1 MERRDFIK
9 SISAGLV
16 ASLMP
21 GFEAKAAGQNIS
33 EQAGSSGT
41 SKMNVLFIDIEDMT
55 AASVGCYGNP
65 LVMTPNLDRFAAG
78 GMRFVRCYC
87 QAPMCNPS
95 RSSFLTGLR
104 PDSTRVYTNSDPMAS
119 LLPQGTLSLPELL
132 RQKGIYSI
140 NIGKL
145 FHHTWTAEKQLGA
158 FDRLEFCERPK
169 GYTGRSEGYP
179 KYLNDVL
186 KSLPRPRFR
195 YSADPEEEKR
205 LTELKAARDKIW
217 HTAKEGSREYNKAR
231 AMFQQPQANVVGD
244 SGLLEEQEADG
255 RKARMAV
262 HILKEMASEKKQF
275 FLSVGIS
282 KPHTP
287 LRCPKKYLDL
297 YGLDNIPEPEAPPEK
312 DMNIPAIAKRLGRN
326 YDIFNSHYKHPVT
339 PLAARKAVM
348 AYYACASFVDAQ
360 IGLILDALESE
371 GLKNNT
377 IVIILSDHGFQL
389 GEHNLWSKYT
399 LFEQTTRVPLMV
411 RVPGLMRNPAACDEI
426 VELVD
431 LLPTLCD
438 LLDMPQPGDIEGT
451 SFVPLLR
458 RPKQPWKKA
467 AFTVCPIAGYVG
479 RSVRTKR
486 WRYALWQSKKPN
498 LQELE
503 LYDLQADPWEQNNL
517 ANNPVYA
524 KEVARMTAML
534 KAGWS
539 GARP

>member
-9 SISAGLV
+9 SISAGFV
-16 ASLMP
+16 ASLVP
-21 GFEAKAAGQNIS
+21 GFKTRAAGQNIS
-33 EQAGSSGT
+33 RRAGSSGT
-41 SKMNVLFIDIEDMT
+41 SKMNVLLIDIEDLT
-55 AASVGCYGNP
+55 AAAVGCYENP
-65 LVMTPNLDRFAAG
+65 LAKTPNLDRFAAG
-78 GMRFVRCYC
+78 GMRFDRCYC

-104 PDSTRVYTNSDPMAS
+104 PDSTRVYTNSDPMS
-119 LLPQGTLSLPELL
+119 TLLPRGTLSLPELL

-145 FHHTWTAEKQLGA
+145 FHHTWTAEKQLAA

-169 GYTGRSEGYP
+169 GYKGRSEGYP
-179 KYLNDVL
+179 KYLNDAL
-186 KSLPRPRFR
+186 KSMPRPRFR
-195 YSADPEEEKR
+195 YSADPDEEKR
-205 LTELKAARDKIW
+205 LKELKARRDKIW
-217 HTAKEGSREYNKAR
+217 RTAKEGSREYNKAR
-231 AMFQQPQANVVGD
+231 AMFQQPQANIVGD
-244 SGLLEEQEADG
+244 SGLLEEQESDG

-262 HILKEMASEKKQF
+262 HILKEIAGEKKQF

-297 YGLDNIPEPEAPPEK
+297 YDLNDIPSPEAPPEK
-312 DMNIPAIAKRLGRN
+312 DMNIPDIAKRNGRN

-339 PLAARKAVM
+339 PLAARKAVL
-348 AYYACASFVDAQ
+348 AYYACVSFIDAQ

-371 GLKNNT
+371 GLKDNT
-377 IVIILSDHGFQL
+377 IVIILGDHGFQL

-399 LFEQTTRVPLMV
+399 LFEQSTRVPLLV
-411 RVPGLMRNPAACDEI
+411 RVPGRMRNSAACDEI

-431 LLPTLCD
+431 LVPTLCE
-438 LLDMPQPGDIEGT
+438 LLEMPQPGNIEGT

-467 AFTVCPIAGYVG
+467 AFTVCSIAGYVG

-486 WRYALWQSKKPN
+486 WRYALWQSRKTN
-498 LQELE
+498 SRELE

-517 ANNPVYA
+517 ANNPDYA
-524 KEVARMTAML
+524 GEVEKMAALL

-539 GARP
+539 RARP

>member
-9 SISAGLV
+9 SISAGFA
-16 ASLMP
+16 ASLIP
-21 GFEAKAAGQNIS
+21 GFRARTAGQNIS
-33 EQAGSSGT
+33 RRAGSSGT
-41 SKMNVLFIDIEDMT
+41 SKMNVLLIDIEDLT
-55 AASVGCYGNP
+55 AAAVGCYGNP
-65 LVMTPNLDRFAAG
+65 LAKTPNLDRFAAG
-78 GMRFVRCYC
+78 GMRFERCYC

-104 PDSTRVYTNSDPMAS
+104 PDSTRVYTNSDPMAT
-119 LLPQGTLSLPELL
+119 LLPRGTLSLPELL

-169 GYTGRSEGYP
+169 DYKGRSEGYP
-179 KYLNDVL
+179 KYLNDAL

-195 YSADPEEEKR
+195 YSVDPEEEKR
-205 LTELKAARDKIW
+205 LTELKAERDKIW
-217 HTAKEGSREYNKAR
+217 RKAKEGSREYDKAR

-255 RKARMAV
+255 KKSRMAM
-262 HILKEMASEKKQF
+262 HILKEMAKTREQF

-297 YGLDNIPEPEAPPEK
+297 YNLDNIPSPEAPPEK
-312 DMNIPAIAKRLGRN
+312 DRNIPDIAKRNGAN

-348 AYYACASFVDAQ
+348 AYYACVSFIDAQ

-371 GLKNNT
+371 GLRDNT

-399 LFEQTTRVPLMV
+399 LFEQTTRVPLLV
-411 RVPGLMRNPAACDEI
+411 RVPGQMKKGGTCDEI

-431 LLPTLCD
+431 LLPTLCE
-438 LLDMPQPGDIEGT
+438 LLGMSEPGNIEGT

-458 RPKQPWKKA
+458 RPEQSWKKA
-467 AFTVCPIAGYVG
+467 AFTVCSIAGYVG

-486 WRYALWQSKKPN
+486 WRYALWKSRRTN
-498 LQELE
+498 RQELE
-503 LYDLQADPWEQNNL
+503 LYDLRTDPWEQNNL
-517 ANNPVYA
+517 ANNPDYA
-524 KEVARMTAML
+524 GEVEKMAAML

>member
-9 SISAGLV
+9 NISAGFA
-16 ASLMP
+16 ASLMS
-21 GFEAKAAGQNIS
+21 GFKAKAAGQNIP
-33 EQAGSSGT
+33 EQTGSSGT
-41 SKMNVLFIDIEDMT
+41 SKMNVLLIDIEDMT

-65 LVMTPNLDRFAAG
+65 LAKTPNLDQFAAG
-78 GMRFVRCYC
+78 DVRFERCYC

-158 FDRLEFCERPK
+158 FDRLEFCDRPK
-169 GYTGRSEGYP
+169 GYKGRSEGYP
-179 KYLNDVL
+179 KYLNDAL

-205 LTELKAARDKIW
+205 LTELKAERNKIW
-217 HTAKEGSREYNKAR
+217 RTAKEGSREYNKAR

-244 SGLLEEQEADG
+244 SGLLEEQEFDG

-297 YGLDNIPEPEAPPEK
+297 YDLDNIPEPEAPPEK
-312 DMNIPAIAKRLGRN
+312 DRNIPAIAKRLGRN

-339 PLAARKAVM
+339 ALAARKAVM
-348 AYYACASFVDAQ
+348 AYYACVSFVDAQ
-360 IGLILDALESE
+360 VGLILDALESE
-371 GLKNNT
+371 GLKDNT
-377 IVIILSDHGFQL
+377 IVIIFSDHGFQL

-399 LFEQTTRVPLMV
+399 LFEQTTRVPLLV
-411 RVPGLMRNPAACDEI
+411 RVPGRTRKPAACDEV

-431 LLPTLCD
+431 LLPTLCE
-438 LLDMPQPGDIEGT
+438 LLDMPQPGNIEGT
-451 SFVPLLR
+451 SLVPLLR

-467 AFTVCPIAGYVG
+467 AFTVCSIAGYVG

-486 WRYALWQSKKPN
+486 WRYALWQSQKTDAK
-498 LQELE
+498 EFE
-503 LYDLQADPWEQNNL
+503 LYDLNADPWEQNNL
-517 ANNPVYA
+517 AKNPDYA
-524 KEVARMTAML
+524 GEVKKMAALL

>member
-9 SISAGLV
+9 CVTAGLAAPLIPDVKAISAG
-16 ASLMP
+16 
-21 GFEAKAAGQNIS
+21 
-33 EQAGSSGT
+33 QAGLPDT
-41 SKMNVLFIDIEDMT
+41 PEMNVLLIDIEDMN

-65 LVMTPNLDRFAAG
+65 LAKTPNLDRFAAG
-78 GMRFVRCYC
+78 GVRFDRCYC

-104 PDSTRVYTNSDPMAS
+104 PDSTRVYTNSDPMDR
-119 LLPQGTLSLPELL
+119 LLPEGTMSLPELL
-132 RQKGIYSI
+132 RQKSIYSV

-158 FDRLEFCERPK
+158 FDQLEFCRLPK
-169 GYTGRSEGYP
+169 DYKGRSEGYP
-179 KYLNDVL
+179 KYLNDAL

-205 LTELKAARDKIW
+205 LKELKAQRDKIW
-217 HTAKEGSREYNKAR
+217 RTAKEGTREYNKAR

-244 SGLLEEQEADG
+244 SGLLEEQESDG
-255 RKARMAV
+255 KKARMAV
-262 HILKEMASEKKQF
+262 HILKKMAKTRKQF

-297 YGLDNIPEPEAPPEK
+297 YDLNDIPAPKAPPEK
-312 DMNIPAIAKRLGRN
+312 DKNIPAIAKRFGRN
-326 YDIFNSHYKHPVT
+326 YDIFNNRYKHPVT
-339 PLAARKAVM
+339 PLAARKAVL
-348 AYYACASFVDAQ
+348 AYYACASFVDGQ
-360 IGLILDALESE
+360 VGLILDALESE
-371 GLKNNT
+371 GLRDNT
-377 IVIILSDHGFQL
+377 IVIILADHGFQL

-399 LFEQTTRVPLMV
+399 LFEQTTRVPLLMY
-411 RVPGLMRNPAACDEI
+411 VPGLSTGPACDEI

-431 LLPTLCD
+431 LVPTLCE
-438 LLDMPQPGDIEGT
+438 LLDMPQPGNIEGT

-467 AFTVCPIAGYVG
+467 AFTVCSIAGHVG

-486 WRYALWQSKKPN
+486 WRYAQWQSRKTNSK
-498 LQELE
+498 ELE
-503 LYDLQADPWEQNNL
+503 LYDLLADPWEQNNL
-517 ANNPVYA
+517 ANNPDYA
-524 KEVARMTAML
+524 QEKGRYAAML
-534 KAGWS
+534 KAGWR
-539 GARP
+539 GAKP

>member
-9 SISAGLV
+9 SISAGFA
-16 ASLMP
+16 ASLIP
-21 GFEAKAAGQNIS
+21 AFRARTAGQNILR
-33 EQAGSSGT
+33 QAGSSGT
-41 SKMNVLFIDIEDMT
+41 SKMNVLLIDIEDMT

-65 LVMTPNLDRFAAG
+65 LARTQNMDRFAAG
-78 GMRFVRCYC
+78 GMRFERCYC

-119 LLPQGTLSLPELL
+119 LLPRGTLSLPEML

-145 FHHTWTAEKQLGA
+145 FHHTWTAEKQLAA

-169 GYTGRSEGYP
+169 DYKGRSEGYP
-179 KYLNDVL
+179 KYLNDAL
-186 KSLPRPRFR
+186 NSLPRPRFR
-195 YSADPEEEKR
+195 YSANPEEEKR
-205 LTELKAARDKIW
+205 LTELKAERDKIQR
-217 HTAKEGSREYNKAR
+217 TAKEGSREYNKAR

-244 SGLLEEQEADG
+244 SGLLDEQESDG

-262 HILKEMASEKKQF
+262 HVLKEMASEKKQF

-297 YGLDNIPEPEAPPEK
+297 YDLNDIPSPEAPPEK
-312 DMNIPAIAKRLGRN
+312 DRNIPAIAKRLGRN
-326 YDIFNSHYKHPVT
+326 YDIFNSHYKHPVKA
-339 PLAARKAVM
+339 LAARKAVM
-348 AYYACASFVDAQ
+348 AYYACVSFIDAQ

-371 GLKNNT
+371 GLKDNT
-377 IVIILSDHGFQL
+377 IVIIMTDHGFQL

-399 LFEQTTRVPLMV
+399 LFEQTTRIPLLV
-411 RVPGLMRNPAACDEI
+411 RVPGRTRKAAACDEI

-431 LLPTLCD
+431 LLPTLCE
-438 LLDMPQPGDIEGT
+438 LLDMPMPGNIEGT
-451 SFVPLLR
+451 SLVPLLR

-467 AFTVCPIAGYVG
+467 AFTVCSIAGYVG

-486 WRYALWQSKKPN
+486 WRYALWQSQKTDAK
-498 LQELE
+498 EFE
-503 LYDLQADPWEQNNL
+503 LYDLKADPWEQNNL
-517 ANNPVYA
+517 AKNPDYA
-524 KEVARMTAML
+524 GEVEKMAALL

-539 GARP
+539 GAKP

>member
-9 SISAGLV
+9 SISAGLA
-16 ASLMP
+16 ASLIP
-21 GFEAKAAGQNIS
+21 GLDAKAAGQNIS

-41 SKMNVLFIDIEDMT
+41 SKMNILLIDIEDTT

-65 LVMTPNLDRFAAG
+65 LARTSNLDRFAAG
-78 GMRFVRCYC
+78 GMRFDRCYC

-95 RSSFLTGLR
+95 RSSFLTAHR
-104 PDSTRVYTNSDPMAS
+104 PDSTQVYTNSDPMDR
-119 LLPQGTLSLPELL
+119 LLPEGAISLPELL

-145 FHHTWTAEKQLGA
+145 FHHTWTAEKQLSV
-158 FDRLEFCERPK
+158 FDRLEFCELPK
-169 GYTGRSEGYP
+169 GYKGCSEGYP
-179 KYLNDVL
+179 KYLNDDL
-186 KSLPRPRFR
+186 NSLPRPRFR
-195 YSADPEEEKR
+195 YSANPEEEKR
-205 LTELKAARDKIW
+205 LAELKTERDKIW
-217 HTAKEGSREYNKAR
+217 RMAKEGSREYNKAR

-255 RKARMAV
+255 KKSRMAV
-262 HILKEMASEKKQF
+262 HILKEMAKTKQQF

-287 LRCPKKYLDL
+287 LLCPKKYLDL
-297 YGLDNIPEPEAPPEK
+297 YNLDNIPELEAPPEK
-312 DMNIPAIAKRLGRN
+312 DRNIPAIAKRLGRN
-326 YDIFNSHYKHPVT
+326 YDIFNDYYKHPVT
-339 PLAARKAVM
+339 PLAARKAVL
-348 AYYACASFVDAQ
+348 AYYACVSFIDAQ

-371 GLKNNT
+371 ELRDNT
-377 IVIILSDHGFQL
+377 IVIIMTDHGFQL

-399 LFEQTTRVPLMV
+399 LFEQTTRVPLLV
-411 RVPGLMRNPAACDEI
+411 RVPGLMRKGAACDEI

-431 LLPTLCD
+431 LLPTLCE
-438 LLDMPQPGDIEGT
+438 LLDMPQPGNIEGT

-467 AFTVCPIAGYVG
+467 TFTVCSIAGYVG

-486 WRYALWQSKKPN
+486 WRYALWQSQKTDAK
-498 LQELE
+498 EFE
-503 LYDLQADPWEQNNL
+503 LYDLKTDPWEQNNL
-517 ANNPVYA
+517 ANNPDYA
-524 KEVARMTAML
+524 GEVQQMAALL

>member
-1 MERRDFIK
+1 MKRRDFIK
-9 SISAGLV
+9 SISAGLA

-21 GFEAKAAGQNIS
+21 GFEANAAGQNIS

-179 KYLNDVL
+179 KYLNDAL
-186 KSLPRPRFR
+186 KSLPRPGFR
-195 YSADPEEEKR
+195 YSADSEEEKR

-312 DMNIPAIAKRLGRN
+312 DINIPAIAKRLGRN

-431 LLPTLCD
+431 LLPTLCE
-438 LLDMPQPGDIEGT
+438 LLDMPQPGNFEGT
-451 SFVPLLR
+451 SFVPLFR
-458 RPKQPWKKA
+458 QPKQPWKKA
-467 AFTVCPIAGYVG
+467 AFTVCSIAGYVG

-486 WRYALWQSKKPN
+486 WRYSLWQSKKQN
-498 LQELE
+498 SQELE

>member
-9 SISAGLV
+9 SISAGLAV
-16 ASLMP
+16 SLMP

-41 SKMNVLFIDIEDMT
+41 SKMNVLLIDIEDMT
-55 AASVGCYGNP
+55 AASVGRYGNP

-78 GMRFVRCYC
+78 GVRFDRCYC

-95 RSSFLTGLR
+95 RSSFLTALR
-104 PDSTRVYTNSDPMAS
+104 PDSTRVYTNSDPMDR
-119 LLPQGTLSLPELL
+119 LLPEGTISLPELL

-158 FDRLEFCERPK
+158 FDRLEFCELPK
-169 GYTGRSEGYP
+169 GYKGRSEGYP
-179 KYLNDVL
+179 KHLNDAL
-186 KSLPRPRFR
+186 KLLPQPRFR
-195 YSADPEEEKR
+195 YSANPEEEKR
-205 LTELKAARDKIW
+205 LTKLKAERNKIW
-217 HTAKEGSREYNKAR
+217 RRAKEGSREYNKAR

-244 SGLLEEQEADG
+244 SGLLEEQESDG
-255 RKARMAV
+255 KKARMAV
-262 HILKEMASEKKQF
+262 HILKEMTKTKKQF

-297 YGLDNIPEPEAPPEK
+297 YDLDNIPEPEAPPKK
-312 DMNIPAIAKRLGRN
+312 DKNIPAIAKRLGRN

-371 GLKNNT
+371 RLKNNT

-399 LFEQTTRVPLMV
+399 LFEQATRVPLMV
-411 RVPGLMRNPAACDEI
+411 RVPGRMRKAAACDEI

-431 LLPTLCD
+431 LAPTLCE
-438 LLDMPQPGDIEGT
+438 LLDIPQPGDLEGT

-486 WRYALWQSKKPN
+486 WRYALWQSKKTN
-498 LQELE
+498 SQELE

-517 ANNPVYA
+517 AKNPDYA
-524 KEVARMTAML
+524 REVQRMAALL
-534 KAGWS
+534 KAGWN